1 MKHATGKI
9 GYAKT
14 GYRLFNFHVWM
25 LQAEGFVKVLY
36 GATLFGFSIDFSSM

>member
-1 MKHATGKI
+1 MKHANGKI

-25 LQAEGFVKVLY
+25 LQAGDFVKVFY
-36 GATLFGFSIDFSSM
+36 GITLFGFSIDFSTL